1 MKYSMWVLCTV
12 EYVWSEACYRSVA
25 ELGRPLQVFSS
36 ECEAEAARELLNPH
50 YNFDLEVYSQEEFS
64 EAQ

>member
-1 MKYSMWVLCTV
+1 MWVLCTV
-12 EYVWSEACYRSVA
+12 KHVWSEEWYRSVA
-25 ELGRPLQVFSS
+25 KLERPLQVFSS
-36 ECEAEAARELLNPH
+36 ECEAEAARELLNPY